1 MTTMLSRSGQT
12 DPSGKMTNRLDIPM
26 SDDLHDLIVVKASEA
41 VRPKSEYAR
50 DLIVQALSA
59 PMLIGLPDETRGQ
72 LASLAQMAG
81 VSPNDLA
88 VRLLSDV
95 VSQKFSMAQS
105 FVRQRLLEQW
115 EDNPDTVGG
124 RS

>member
-1 MTTMLSRSGQT
+1 MTKMLSRSGQT
-12 DPSGKMTNRLDIPM
+12 DPGGKVGKMT
-26 SDDLHDLIVVKASEA
+26 
-41 VRPKSEYAR
+41 
-50 DLIVQALSA
+50 VQAISA
-59 PMLIGLPDETRGQ
+59 PMIIGLPDETRGQ

-105 FVRQRLLEQW
+105 FVRQRLLEHK
-115 EDNPDTVGG
+115 PDTV
-124 RS
+124 

>member
-1 MTTMLSRSGQT
+1 MTMLSRSGQT
-12 DPSGKMTNRLDIPM
+12 DPGGKMTNRLDIPM
-26 SDDLHDLIVVKASEA
+26 SDDLHDLIVVKSSEA
-41 VRPKSEYAR
+41 SRPKSEYAR

-88 VRLLSDV
+88 DV
-95 VSQKFSMAQS
+95 LGVDDSKWEITIRRGEPPGG
-105 FVRQRLLEQW
+105 FVRVQITSEIAC
-115 EDNPDTVGG
+115 E
-124 RS
+124 S